1 MPMSVEPENV
11 EAAEK
16 NARLPLLDPASLNP
30 DQHELYERLAAGMV
44 PWAKQSGFEAQ
55 SPDGKLLGPFNAM
68 LYSPEMGAAQLNTVT
83 TERDATTL
91 DARVREVVILTVGAV
106 CKSDYELYAHR
117 AVAAKAGLAAEDI
130 EVLATGA
137 ELTAMTQL
145 RPTEQAAHR
154 FVRAITKDHR
164 VPGDIFADAQK
175 FFGHKGLV
183 DMLHLAGLYMAISA
197 VLNAFEVPVPE

>member
-1 MPMSVEPENV
+1 M
-11 EAAEK
+11 
-16 NARLPLLDPASLNP
+16 L
-30 DQHELYERLAAGMV
+30 

-68 LYSPEMGAAQLNTVT
+68 VYSPEMGAAQLNALN

-106 CKSDYELYAHR
+106 CRSDYELYAHR

-130 EVLATGA
+130 EALATGA
-137 ELTAMTQL
+137 ALTATTPL

-164 VPGDIFADAQK
+164 VPGEIFTDAQK
-175 FFGHKGLV
+175 IFGHKGLV
-183 DMLHLAGLYMAISA
+183 DMLHLAGLYMALSA